1 MDQRTEPVRRAEGLN
16 PPIHSQE
23 AIVTA
28 KDALLTNLEM
38 GLFVLKSYL
47 SDLSDADLLRR
58 PAPKAN
64 HLAWQLGHLIASE
77 HQMVNLV
84 VPGSMPPLPAGF
96 AENHDKAAAGVDDP
110 SRFLNKAGYL
120 ELFDQQRAA
129 TKKVLSELSEA
140 DLDKPGPEPL
150 RRVAPTVGA
159 LFVLLGSH
167 PMMHAG
173 QFAVVRRMLDKP
185 ILI

>member
-1 MDQRTEPVRRAEGLN
+1 M
-16 PPIHSQE
+16 
-23 AIVTA
+23 TA
-28 KDALLTNLEM
+28 KDVLLANM
-38 GLFVLKSYL
+38 DMALFVLKSYL
-47 SDLSDADLLRR
+47 SDLNDADLLKR
-58 PAPKAN
+58 PTPRAN

-77 HQMVNLV
+77 HEMVNMV
-84 VPGSMPPLPAGF
+84 VPGAMPPLPPGF
-96 AENHDKAAAGVDDP
+96 AGNHDRAAAAADDP
-110 SRFLNKAGYL
+110 SRFLTKAGYL

-129 TKKVLSELSEA
+129 TKKVLADLPES

-159 LFVLLGSH
+159 LFMLIGSH

-173 QFAVVRRMLDKP
+173 QFAVIRRMLDKP

>member
-1 MDQRTEPVRRAEGLN
+1 MT
-16 PPIHSQE
+16 
-23 AIVTA
+23 T
-28 KDALLTNLEM
+28 KDALLLNLEM
-38 GLFVLKSYL
+38 GLFVLKSYV

-64 HLAWQLGHLIASE
+64 HLAWQLGHLITSE
-77 HQMVNLV
+77 HQIMNMIA
-84 VPGSMPPLPAGF
+84 PGSMPPLPPGF

-110 SRFLNKAGYL
+110 ARFLSKTAYL
-120 ELFDQQRAA
+120 EIFDQQRAA
-129 TKKVLSELSEA
+129 TKKALANLADA

-159 LFVLLGSH
+159 CLVLVGNH

-173 QFAVVRRMLDKP
+173 QFAVVRRLLDKP